1 MYRPFEKVLIRTEE
15 RPIWTPDF
23 YGHQDPKDPDM
34 HCLVGGGW
42 RRSRNIIPYEG
53 NEHLAGKTSLPD
65 EHIVNIGDLVAAFD
79 LVERLEDL
87 DVALGKITGFNKSQS
102 CGESYFEVADVNWV
116 YIIPYEKFDT
126 SKTMEELMEEV
137 LMIDSQGRIIKRA
150 EALKD

>member
-1 MYRPFEKVLIRTEE
+1 MYKPFDKVLIRTEE

-53 NEHLAGKTSLPD
+53 NEHLAGKSSLPD
-65 EHIVNIGDLVAAFD
+65 EHIVNIGDLVVAFD

-87 DVALGKITGFNKSQS
+87 DVAVGRISGFNYNQR
-102 CGESYFEVADVNWV
+102 GESYFEVADVNWV
-116 YIIPYEKFDT
+116 YIIPYGKFDINIPV
-126 SKTMEELMEEV
+126 EELMNEV
-137 LMIDSQGRIIKRA
+137 LMIDSEGRIIKRA